1 MFTPLY
7 HPFVG
12 KKGMVYHCW
21 PLTLAPIEGNFD
33 GEIDDNPLDFRG
45 PLVGSTVWDS
55 TLNTVGVITLC
66 HLKSKFSLLIEPF
79 YCMWVWSW
87 FCQYRPNCITVY
99 MYNITIIITIIIIII
114 IYIHIELY
122 RYVICT
128 YIAAS
133 STRRCPLGSLHPT
146 LGTTTTTATTTTTTG
161 ATTSAGLCSRSS
173 EDCRSTGCCQDAGYT
188 CALENCLWSD
198 SIDTIGILWNLK
210 ELFMGFHRRI
220 SYRDLVNGI
229 GIWWDSREFDRQR

>member
-1 MFTPLY
+1 M
-7 HPFVG
+7 
-12 KKGMVYHCW
+12 
-21 PLTLAPIEGNFD
+21 
-33 GEIDDNPLDFRG
+33 
-45 PLVGSTVWDS
+45 
-55 TLNTVGVITLC
+55 LNTVGVITLG

-87 FCQYRPNCITVY
+87 FCQYRPNFVTVY
-99 MYNITIIITIIIIII
+99 YYYLLLLFLYTLY

-146 LGTTTTTATTTTTTG
+146 LGTTTTTATTTTTTTG

-220 SYRDLVNGI
+220 S
-229 GIWWDSREFDRQR
+229 